1 MNAGDTRHT
10 KRKQDDNVAERS
22 SLIKK
27 DKVVPSILKN
37 VSQPRRPRIGNNF
50 QALILPV
57 PAQSTPKTQPRS
69 EPAADHRRPSSA
81 TTTEDSTATKAN
93 N

>member
-1 MNAGDTRHT
+1 
-10 KRKQDDNVAERS
+10 
-22 SLIKK
+22 
-27 DKVVPSILKN
+27 
-37 VSQPRRPRIGNNF
+37 
-50 QALILPV
+50 LILPV